1 MNLIKKLQLFHIPL
15 WVLKDFC
22 WMIGMSSLS
31 LILAIPAILVSI
43 LIINYTAGIKKL
55 ENYIIFCWLC
65 ANTLWLMDEKLNA
78 HTHYLSVVFFII
90 GIGVSVKYIKESL
103 RQD

>member
-1 MNLIKKLQLFHIPL
+1 
-15 WVLKDFC
+15 
-22 WMIGMSSLS
+22 MIGMSWLS

-65 ANTLWLMDEKLNA
+65 ANTFWLLDEKLNA

-103 RQD
+103 IQD